1 MGNYVLAPGVEN
13 ELDGIWEYIA
23 KDNPDAATRVV
34 RAAYESFRA
43 LAANPGLGHPRT
55 FRRKALRNIRLWNVV
70 GFRKY
75 LIFYREVAGGIE
87 VLHIFHD
94 ARNIQALM

>member
-1 MGNYVLAPGVEN
+1 MAKYVLAPGVED
-13 ELDGIWEYIA
+13 ELDLIWEYIA
-23 KDNPDAATRVV
+23 KDNPEAATKVV
-34 RAAYESFRA
+34 RAAYESFRS

-55 FRRKALRNIRLWNVV
+55 FRRKTLRNIRILNVV

-75 LIFYREVAGGIE
+75 LIFYREITDGIE
-87 VLHIFHD
+87 VLHVFHD